1 MIVLT
6 LIFFIESSYVVS
18 AHPGRTDGN
27 GGHYCRTNCEKWGY
41 EYGEYHYHNGS
52 SSYSNIT
59 SDDVG
64 TEIQI
69 EAETSQEDLEQIY
82 DQLSKEGYEVGY
94 QDGYNQRSYEEFHE
108 EKYNDLSNAEY
119 SWYKKGYDE
128 GFSTG
133 KERKND
139 EVSKQQQE
147 EFNEGKEAGTSKA
160 HNDFK
165 NGNIQTSVS
174 SNKDKSNSWNEGF
187 SKAYEKTLVSLKLTD
202 EAYKEG
208 YNQGES
214 QQAMEIDNSYLN
226 NSDASKAFES
236 GFQEAK
242 KKEYK
247 QKGFQQALS
256 LEGDNL
262 PAHISQ
268 IYISPFKKGYKEGI
282 KEITSLKKAAYAAG
296 KSGDKFIVP
305 EEYKTKNLEEVTQ
318 ATYKKGQ
325 DERKKSYQT
334 GILIGIFILFIVAG
348 FLFYRKSKK

>member
-1 MIVLT
+1 MRKCFVVLLT
-6 LIFFIESSYVVS
+6 LIFLMESSYIVS

-52 SSYSNIT
+52 SSNVT
-59 SDDVG
+59 SDDVE
-64 TEIQI
+64 TEIQTDT
-69 EAETSQEDLEQIY
+69 ETSQEDLEEIY
-82 DQLSKEGYEVGY
+82 DQLSKEGYEIGY

-108 EKYNDLSNAEY
+108 EKYSVLSNAEY

-133 KERKND
+133 KERKNA
-139 EVSKQQQE
+139 EVSKQQEE
-147 EFNEGKEAGTSKA
+147 EFNEGKEAGASKA

-165 NGNIQTSVS
+165 NGNIQISSS

-187 SKAYEKTLVSLKLTD
+187 SQAYEKTVVSLKLTD

-208 YNQGES
+208 YDQGES
-214 QQAMEIDNSYLN
+214 QQTMKIKNSYLN

-236 GFQEAK
+236 GFKEAK

-256 LEGDNL
+256 QGGDNL
-262 PAHISQ
+262 PSYISH
-268 IYISPFKKGYKEGI
+268 IYISSFKKGYKEGK
-282 KEITSLKKAAYAAG
+282 KEITSLKKDAYAAG
-296 KSGDKFIVP
+296 KSGNKFVVPDK
-305 EEYKTKNLEEVTQ
+305 YKTKNIEEVTQ

-325 DERKKSYQT
+325 DE
-334 GILIGIFILFIVAG
+334 
-348 FLFYRKSKK
+348 